1 MASSAGS
8 RRRRSRKGDGPGV
21 SGSRP
26 FWTGQISFGLVSIPV
41 GLYSA
46 TEAAERLS
54 FHLLHRKD
62 KAPIQYRKFCSREN
76 KEVSNDEIVKG
87 RKAGKNRWVIAEKE
101 DLAAAA
107 EEATPEEQKNL
118 IEVLQFV
125 PPDSIDPL
133 TFDEQYYVAPRK
145 GGEKPYGVLRRA
157 LDDSGRA
164 GIVRLTLRTR
174 PHLAALLPGPKSLA
188 LATLRPFEE
197 MRDPK
202 KLPLTAA
209 PARAGE
215 VELAKVLIERLSSD
229 GWDPAAHPDAYRAA
243 LKKLLASRR
252 PAAAAAAAEEERPD
266 NVVDL
271 MEALR
276 RSLGKTGGKAPRK
289 RAARRA
295 GAA

>member
-1 MASSAGS
+1 
-8 RRRRSRKGDGPGV
+8 
-21 SGSRP
+21 
-26 FWTGQISFGLVSIPV
+26 
-41 GLYSA
+41 
-46 TEAAERLS
+46 
-54 FHLLHRKD
+54 
-62 KAPIQYRKFCSREN
+62 
-76 KEVSNDEIVKG
+76 
-87 RKAGKNRWVIAEKE
+87 VIAEKE

-107 EEATPEEQKNL
+107 EKATPEEQKNL

-157 LDDSGRA
+157 LRDSGRA

-174 PHLAALLPGPKSLA
+174 PHLGALLPGSKSLA

-202 KLPLTAA
+202 RLPLTAA

-229 GWDPAAHPDAYRAA
+229 GWDPAEHPDAYRAA

-252 PAAAAAAAEEERPD
+252 PAAAAAAAEQQPPD

-276 RSLGKTGGKAPRK
+276 RSLGRAGGKSVRK
-289 RAARRA
+289 RPARRA